1 MSNLKL
7 TALIAL
13 SGLGIAGRLAAS
25 VMLNVPGTS
34 NIFLAGQASSP
45 SAFLGTLPVEQDFIP
60 VAGNVLTFTGPG
72 FAPGQG
78 ITGTVSN
85 ESANR
90 CPACANIPPDS
101 SDLGSQLP
109 ATNISYSGTTISGI
123 QFTGVE
129 FFLVGVFLDAGLPK
143 SQMSSIG
150 DYGAT
155 GPGITP
161 TQGIYTPLVGQTFFI
176 GDGMTGNQTGAEQ
189 QFIVP
194 TGATRLFLGFADAL
208 SFNGQAGTYDDNGG
222 SLAVNLQ
229 IVPNP
234 IPEPGTVALLT
245 LGLAALACGRKKV
258 VRKTTNQTPA
268 GRRDPAR
275 QEDSRGWS
283 TRCVTRT
290 FTWLT
295 RDNLEA
301 GRSAT

>member
-1 MSNLKL
+1 MTNLTL
-7 TALIAL
+7 TALAAL
-13 SGLGIAGRLAAS
+13 LGVGDAGWLPAS
-25 VMLNVPGTS
+25 VLLNVPGTA

-60 VAGNVLTFTGPG
+60 VAGNALTFTGPG
-72 FAPGQG
+72 IAPGQG

-85 ESANR
+85 ESGNP
-90 CPACANIPPDS
+90 CPTCTNIPPDS
-101 SDLGSQLP
+101 SNLGSQLP
-109 ATNISYSGTTISGI
+109 ATNISYSGSTISGI
-123 QFTGVE
+123 QFSGVE
-129 FFLVGVFLDAGLPK
+129 FFLVGVFLDAGLPT
-143 SQMSSIG
+143 SQVASIG
-150 DYGAT
+150 DYGAA
-155 GPGITP
+155 GSGITP

-176 GDGMTGNQTGAEQ
+176 GDGMTGHQTGTDQ

-245 LGLAALACGRKKV
+245 LGLAALACGRKKLFV
-258 VRKTTNQTPA
+258 KLIRPLS

-275 QEDSRGWS
+275 QEVAVLGW
-283 TRCVTRT
+283 
-290 FTWLT
+290 
-295 RDNLEA
+295 
-301 GRSAT
+301 RSARPASR